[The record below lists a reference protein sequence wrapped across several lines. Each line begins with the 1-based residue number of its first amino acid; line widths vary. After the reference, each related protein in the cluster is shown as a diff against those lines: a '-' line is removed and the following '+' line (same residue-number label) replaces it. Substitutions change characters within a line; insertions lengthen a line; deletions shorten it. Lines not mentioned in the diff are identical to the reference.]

1 MLPSTLLANTASGS
15 ENETESC
22 YAKATDVYNGV
33 VSERLASLLTCAH
46 AHLHTYF
53 IFCLSFH
60 SYIWSFLHQSKY
72 HAVKLDLNAIQIL
85 CILNQNLVLHPK
97 TQIFHNTLVSCEY
110 A

>member
-22 YAKATDVYNGV
+22 YVRATDVYNGV
-33 VSERLASLLTCAH
+33 VSERIASLLTCAH

-60 SYIWSFLHQSKY
+60 CCIWSFLHQSKY
-72 HAVKLDLNAIQIL
+72 YAVELDLNAIQIL

-97 TQIFHNTLVSCEY
+97 TQISHNTLVSCEY

>member
-1 MLPSTLLANTASGS
+1 MSTMVFSQNALLLYS
-15 ENETESC
+15 
-22 YAKATDVYNGV
+22 
-33 VSERLASLLTCAH
+33 RAH

>member
-33 VSERLASLLTCAH
+33 FSERIASLLTRTRSL
-46 AHLHTYF
+46 AHLLHL
-53 IFCLSFH
+53 LSQL
-60 SYIWSFLHQSKY
+60 SQLHLVVSTP
-72 HAVKLDLNAIQIL
+72 VQI
-85 CILNQNLVLHPK
+85 
-97 TQIFHNTLVSCEY
+97 SCRE